1 MMLFVEQVTSDGTLS
16 QCMCLGPMRS
26 SFERLF
32 CGVDVSV
39 SDGLIDRSVLDLTL
53 EPALA

>member
-1 MMLFVEQVTSDGTLS
+1 MFDEKQASSDGTLS
-16 QCMCLGPMRS
+16 QFVRVGPVRS

-39 SDGLIDRSVLDLTL
+39 SLEWIDRSVLKLRSA
-53 EPALA
+53 EIF